1 MGGGIAS
8 RHAVAVA
15 QHRYHF
21 WQIRHYS
28 DRRGAA
34 SGRCAKFASRRLDP
48 HLVLA
53 SGTVLSTASL
63 LDSVPHLASDA
74 PLRGIIL
81 LQSGPLGWAW
91 RRTTRF
97 RAASCVRPLP
107 DRLAEVV
114 EGCAAAFSCSGV
126 PILCSAETAVP
137 VT

>member
-81 LQSGPLGWAW
+81 LQSGPLGLGVAENDPIPRSFMCPSTAGSLGGSRGGLCCGFQLL
-91 RRTTRF
+91 RR
-97 RAASCVRPLP
+97 SYPLL
-107 DRLAEVV
+107 R
-114 EGCAAAFSCSGV
+114 
-126 PILCSAETAVP
+126 
-137 VT
+137 